1 MPSSRRPTSTCAA
14 RRCDAPYGPTAY
26 DHAVTEARLLALP
39 EPPPELGL
47 ERDVSLAR
55 HTYLRI
61 GGPAAFFATPPDLET
76 FTRIWAWAHAQ
87 GLPFRIIGGGSN
99 MLVADEGIR
108 AVVVSLRRACGFFE
122 FVGATVHAGASVML
136 PALARAAAER
146 DLGGLE
152 FAIGIPGDI
161 GGAMQ
166 TNAGIGDGRS
176 IGDLVTSVD
185 VLRGGVVVT
194 LPRAEVTFDYRHTS
208 LRASRELVL
217 GATLTLRPRPREEV
231 EAEMKRLLAVRQA
244 TQPTAEPNAGSVFRN
259 PPGDYAGRM
268 IESVGGKEVA
278 SGSVHVSPRHANFIV
293 HDGHGTAAQ
302 YVGVM
307 TEVQRR
313 VLAQYGVRLEPEI
326 EWWGDGPAPAV
337 FQYTPR
343 A

>member
-1 MPSSRRPTSTCAA
+1 M
-14 RRCDAPYGPTAY
+14 
-26 DHAVTEARLLALP
+26 TEALPVALP

-61 GGPAAFFATPPDLET
+61 GGPAAYFGTPPDIET
-76 FTRIWAWAHAQ
+76 FTRIWMWAHAQ
-87 GLPFRIIGGGSN
+87 RLPFRIIGGGSN
-99 MLVADEGIR
+99 MLVADEGVR
-108 AVVVSLRRACGFFE
+108 AVVVSLRRACGSYE
-122 FVGATVHAGASVML
+122 FVGTAVHAGASVML
-136 PALARAAAER
+136 PALAKAAEER
-146 DLGGLE
+146 GLSGLE
-152 FAIGIPGDI
+152 FAIGIPGNI

-166 TNAGIGDGRS
+166 TNAGIGDGPS

-185 VLRGGVVVT
+185 VLREGAIVT

-217 GATLTLRPRPREEV
+217 GATLALTPRPREEV
-231 EAEMKRLLAVRQA
+231 EGEMRRLLAARQA

-259 PPGDYAGRM
+259 PPGDHAGRM
-268 IESVGGKEVA
+268 IESVGGKGVA
-278 SGSVHVSPRHANFIV
+278 AGSVHVSALHANFIV

-313 VLAQYGVRLEPEI
+313 VFAKYGVRLVPEI
-326 EWWGDGPAPAV
+326 EWWGDGPAPGV
-337 FQYTPR
+337 FQYTP
-343 A
+343 AT